1 MGGPPGPPD
10 GGPPD
15 GGDRPLRGLPGGRA
29 RRPGANRPAQD
40 PPEDG
45 ARPGGSPGARPS
57 GSPGNRPAGEER
69 PLKVLPGGDRPL
81 RALPPEGAGPPL
93 RVVPDGDGDG
103 APPEP
108 DGGGDR
114 PAAPDRRPPDAARG
128 RRRPRRRRGALV
140 AAVVVGLLATV
151 AVAGRVGPGGSEPSP
166 RPSAP
171 ATQAPPATSAPRSA
185 VVATIPTGGFPYGM
199 AFGAGSLWVA
209 GGDHVT
215 RIDPAGNRVVATIPL
230 STSSGHAAVGPSGL
244 AFGAGAV
251 WVPMAVPGAVWRIDP
266 ASNRVVA
273 RISLGGPLREAIS
286 VSATRGAVWIA
297 SRGEGERGVL
307 FRVDPARQRVVA
319 ELALDGVPTAVA
331 ASPTAAWVATA
342 GGRVLVV
349 DARRNRVAGSVNTGG
364 GPLLGFS
371 QTIALGGGGVWLAE
385 PFAEQVV
392 RIDPASRKVVARIQA
407 GAATNLAVGQGAV
420 WAVSSRGLLRVDIG
434 ERRVVAV
441 VPASE
446 LRLTLLVTTG
456 GGAVWAAGWNSVARI
471 DPSLVAP

>member
-1 MGGPPGPPD
+1 MPAGSPATSAWTRSSSPSSTAWRCRACGVPTSWGADPVVQATHMGGPPGPPE
-10 GGPPD
+10 
-15 GGDRPLRGLPGGRA
+15 GGDRPLRGLPGGRG
-29 RRPGANRPAQD
+29 RRPGGNRPAQD

-45 ARPGGSPGARPS
+45 RPGR
-57 GSPGNRPAGEER
+57 RPAGEER

-81 RALPPEGAGPPL
+81 RVLPPDGEGPPL
-93 RVVPDGDGDG
+93 RVVTDGDG

-108 DGGGDR
+108 EHGGERRGG
-114 PAAPDRRPPDAARG
+114 PDRRSRG
-128 RRRPRRRRGALV
+128 RAGGRWRPRRRRTLV
-140 AAVVVGLLATV
+140 ATVAGGLLATV
-151 AVAGRVGPGGSEPSP
+151 AIAGRVGPGGSEPS
-166 RPSAP
+166 RQPSGPAS
-171 ATQAPPATSAPRSA
+171 ATQAPPVTTAPRSA
-185 VVATIPTGGFPYGM
+185 VVATIGTGGFPYGM

-209 GGDHVT
+209 GGDHVS
-215 RIDPAGNRVVATIPL
+215 RIDPVSSRVEATIPL
-230 STSSGHAAVGPSGL
+230 GMGAGHAAVGPSGL

-286 VSATRGAVWIA
+286 VSATRGAVWVA
-297 SRGEGERGVL
+297 SHGEGERGVL
-307 FRVDPARQRVVA
+307 LRVDPARQRVVA
-319 ELALDGVPTAVA
+319 EIPLD
-331 ASPTAAWVATA
+331 
-342 GGRVLVV
+342 
-349 DARRNRVAGSVNTGG
+349 G

-392 RIDPASRKVVARIQA
+392 RIDPANRRVVDRIPA

-420 WAVSSRGLLRVDIG
+420 WVVSSRGLLRIDIG
-434 ERRVVAV
+434 EQRVVAA

-471 DPSLVAP
+471 DPGRVAP

>member
-1 MGGPPGPPD
+1 MGGPPGPPE
-10 GGPPD
+10 
-15 GGDRPLRGLPGGRA
+15 GGDRPLRGLPGGRG
-29 RRPGANRPAQD
+29 RRPGGNRPAQD

-45 ARPGGSPGARPS
+45 GRPGR
-57 GSPGNRPAGEER
+57 RPAGEER

-81 RALPPEGAGPPL
+81 RVLPPDGEGPPL
-93 RVVPDGDGDG
+93 RVVTDGDG

-108 DGGGDR
+108 EHGGERRGG
-114 PAAPDRRPPDAARG
+114 PDRRSRG
-128 RRRPRRRRGALV
+128 RAGGRWRPRRRRTLV
-140 AAVVVGLLATV
+140 ATVAVGLLATV
-151 AVAGRVGPGGSEPSP
+151 AIAGRVGPGGSEPS
-166 RPSAP
+166 RQPSGPAS
-171 ATQAPPATSAPRSA
+171 ATQAPPVTTAPRSA
-185 VVATIPTGGFPYGM
+185 VVATIGTGGFPYGM

-209 GGDHVT
+209 GGDHVS
-215 RIDPAGNRVVATIPL
+215 RIDPVSNRVEATIPL
-230 STSSGHAAVGPSGL
+230 GMGAGHAAVGPSGL

-286 VSATRGAVWIA
+286 VSATRGAVWVA
-297 SRGEGERGVL
+297 SHGEGERGVL
-307 FRVDPARQRVVA
+307 LRVDPARQRVVA
-319 ELALDGVPTAVA
+319 EIPLDGVPTAVA
-331 ASPTAAWVATA
+331 ASPTAAWVATT

-349 DARRNRVAGSVNTGG
+349 DAKRNRVAGSVNTGG

-392 RIDPASRKVVARIQA
+392 RIDPANRRVVDRIPA

-420 WAVSSRGLLRVDIG
+420 WVVSSRGLLRIDIG
-434 ERRVVAV
+434 EQRVVAA

-471 DPSLVAP
+471 DPGRVAP

>member
-1 MGGPPGPPD
+1 
-10 GGPPD
+10 
-15 GGDRPLRGLPGGRA
+15 
-29 RRPGANRPAQD
+29 
-40 PPEDG
+40 
-45 ARPGGSPGARPS
+45 
-57 GSPGNRPAGEER
+57 
-69 PLKVLPGGDRPL
+69 VLPGGDRPL
-81 RALPPEGAGPPL
+81 RVLPPDGEGPPL
-93 RVVPDGDGDG
+93 RVVPDGDG
-103 APPEP
+103 AEPQPE
-108 DGGGDR
+108 DR
-114 PAAPDRRPPDAARG
+114 GERPGVPDRGRRGAARG
-128 RRRPRRRRGALV
+128 RGRPTRRQTLLV
-140 AAVVVGLLATV
+140 AALVVALLVTV
-151 AVAGRVGPGGSEPSP
+151 AVAGRVGQGGPAPSP

-171 ATQAPPATSAPRSA
+171 ATHAPPATTASPSA

-215 RIDPAGNRVVATIPL
+215 RIDPAGNRVEATIPL
-230 STSSGHAAVGPSGL
+230 TTGAGHAAVGPSGL
-244 AFGAGAV
+244 AFGAGSV

-297 SRGEGERGVL
+297 SRGEGEGGVL
-307 FRVDPARQRVVA
+307 LRVDPARQRVVA

-331 ASPTAAWVATA
+331 AGPTATWVATA

-349 DARRNRVAGSVNTGG
+349 DAKRNRVAGSVNTGG

-420 WAVSSRGLLRVDIG
+420 WAVSSRGLLRVDVD
-434 ERRVVAV
+434 EQRVVAT

-471 DPSLVAP
+471 DPSRVVP

>member
-1 MGGPPGPPD
+1 MGGPPEDPPE
-10 GGPPD
+10 

-29 RRPGANRPAQD
+29 RRPG
-40 PPEDG
+40 
-45 ARPGGSPGARPS
+45 
-57 GSPGNRPAGEER
+57 GNRPAEDPPDNGGRGGRRPAGDGR

-81 RALPPEGAGPPL
+81 RVLPPDGEGPPL
-93 RVVPDGDGDG
+93 RIVPDGDG
-103 APPEP
+103 AEPPPE
-108 DGGGDR
+108 GGGAR
-114 PAAPDRRPPDAARG
+114 PDAPARRPRGAAGGRRHRPG
-128 RRRPRRRRGALV
+128 RRRMLA

-151 AVAGRVGPGGSEPSP
+151 AIAGRVGQGGPAPSP
-166 RPSAP
+166 QPSAP
-171 ATQAPPATSAPRSA
+171 ATQTPPATTAAPSA

-209 GGDHVT
+209 GGDHVS
-215 RIDPAGNRVVATIPL
+215 RIDPAGNRVEATIPL
-230 STSSGHAAVGPSGL
+230 TTGAGHAAVGPSGL
-244 AFGAGAV
+244 AFGAGSV
-251 WVPMAVPGAVWRIDP
+251 WVPVAVPGAVWRIDP

-297 SRGEGERGVL
+297 SRGEGEGGVL
-307 FRVDPARQRVVA
+307 LRVDPARQRVVA

-331 ASPTAAWVATA
+331 AGPTTAWVATA

-349 DARRNRVAGSVNTGG
+349 DAKRNRVADSVSTGG

-392 RIDPASRKVVARIQA
+392 RIDPASRRVVARILA

-420 WAVSSRGLLRVDIG
+420 WAVSSRGLLRVDID
-434 ERRVVAV
+434 EQRVVAA

-471 DPSLVAP
+471 DPSRVVP

>member
-1 MGGPPGPPD
+1 MGGPPGPPE
-10 GGPPD
+10 
-15 GGDRPLRGLPGGRA
+15 GGDRPLRGLPGGRG
-29 RRPGANRPAQD
+29 RRPGGNRPAQD

-45 ARPGGSPGARPS
+45 GRPGR
-57 GSPGNRPAGEER
+57 RPAGEER

-81 RALPPEGAGPPL
+81 RVLPEDGEGPPL
-93 RVVPDGDGDG
+93 RVVTDGDG

-108 DGGGDR
+108 EHGGERRGG
-114 PAAPDRRPPDAARG
+114 PDRRSRG
-128 RRRPRRRRGALV
+128 RAGGRWRPRRRRTLV
-140 AAVVVGLLATV
+140 ATVAVGLLATV
-151 AVAGRVGPGGSEPSP
+151 AIAGRVGPGGSEPS
-166 RPSAP
+166 RQPSGPAS
-171 ATQAPPATSAPRSA
+171 ATQAPPVTTAPRSA
-185 VVATIPTGGFPYGM
+185 VVATIGTGGFPYGM

-209 GGDHVT
+209 GGDHVS
-215 RIDPAGNRVVATIPL
+215 RIDPVGNRVEATIPL
-230 STSSGHAAVGPSGL
+230 GMGAGHAAVGPSGL

-286 VSATRGAVWIA
+286 VSATRGAVWVA
-297 SRGEGERGVL
+297 SHGEGERGVL
-307 FRVDPARQRVVA
+307 LRVDPARQRVVA
-319 ELALDGVPTAVA
+319 EIPLDGVPTAVA
-331 ASPTAAWVATA
+331 AGPTAAWVATT

-349 DARRNRVAGSVNTGG
+349 DAKRNRVAGNVNTGG

-392 RIDPASRKVVARIQA
+392 RIDPANRRVVDRIPA

-420 WAVSSRGLLRVDIG
+420 WVVSSRGLLRIDIG
-434 ERRVVAV
+434 EQRVVAA

-471 DPSLVAP
+471 DPGRVAP

>member
-1 MGGPPGPPD
+1 MGGPPGPPE
-10 GGPPD
+10 
-15 GGDRPLRGLPGGRA
+15 GGDRPLRGLPGGRG
-29 RRPGANRPAQD
+29 RRPDGNRPAQD

-45 ARPGGSPGARPS
+45 GRPGR
-57 GSPGNRPAGEER
+57 RPAGEER

-81 RALPPEGAGPPL
+81 RVLPPDGEGPPL
-93 RVVPDGDGDG
+93 RVVTDGDG

-108 DGGGDR
+108 EHGGERRGG
-114 PAAPDRRPPDAARG
+114 PDRRSRG
-128 RRRPRRRRGALV
+128 RAGGRWRPRRRRTLV
-140 AAVVVGLLATV
+140 ATVAVGLLATV
-151 AVAGRVGPGGSEPSP
+151 AIAGRVGPGGSEPS
-166 RPSAP
+166 RQPSGPAS
-171 ATQAPPATSAPRSA
+171 ATQAPPVTTAPRSA
-185 VVATIPTGGFPYGM
+185 VVATIGTGGFPYGM

-209 GGDHVT
+209 GGDHVS
-215 RIDPAGNRVVATIPL
+215 RIDPVGNRVEATIPL
-230 STSSGHAAVGPSGL
+230 GMGAGHAAVGPSGL

-286 VSATRGAVWIA
+286 VSATRGAVWVA
-297 SRGEGERGVL
+297 SHGEGERGVL
-307 FRVDPARQRVVA
+307 LRVDPARQRVVA
-319 ELALDGVPTAVA
+319 EIPLDGVPTAVA
-331 ASPTAAWVATA
+331 AGPTAAWVATT

-349 DARRNRVAGSVNTGG
+349 DAKRNRVAGNVNTGG

-392 RIDPASRKVVARIQA
+392 RIDPANRRVVDRIPA

-420 WAVSSRGLLRVDIG
+420 WVVSSRGLLRIDIG
-434 ERRVVAV
+434 EQRVVAA

-471 DPSLVAP
+471 DPGRVAP

>member
-1 MGGPPGPPD
+1 MGGPPEDPPE
-10 GGPPD
+10 

-29 RRPGANRPAQD
+29 RRPGGNQPAQD

-45 ARPGGSPGARPS
+45 SRGGG
-57 GSPGNRPAGEER
+57 RPAGEER

-81 RALPPEGAGPPL
+81 RVLPPDGEGPPL
-93 RVVPDGDGDG
+93 RIVPDGDGDG
-103 APPEP
+103 AEPQPE
-108 DGGGDR
+108 GGGER
-114 PAAPDRRPPDAARG
+114 PGGPDRRARGTAGG
-128 RRRPRRRRGALV
+128 RRRPRRRRSVLV
-140 AAVVVGLLATV
+140 AAVAMGLLAT
-151 AVAGRVGPGGSEPSP
+151 AVIAGRVGQGGPAPSP

-171 ATQAPPATSAPRSA
+171 ATQAPPATTAPRSA
-185 VVATIPTGGFPYGM
+185 VIATIGTGGFPYGM

-215 RIDPAGNRVVATIPL
+215 RIDPASNRVEASIPL
-230 STSSGHAAVGPSGL
+230 TMGSGHAPVGPSGL

-307 FRVDPARQRVVA
+307 LRVDPARQRVVA
-319 ELALDGVPTAVA
+319 EVPVDGVPTAVA
-331 ASPTAAWVATA
+331 AGPTTAWVATA

-349 DARRNRVAGSVNTGG
+349 DAKRNRVTGSVNSGG

-392 RIDPASRKVVARIQA
+392 RIDPANRRVVARIQA

-420 WAVSSRGLLRVDIG
+420 WVVSSRGLLRVDIA
-434 ERRVVAV
+434 ERRVVAA

-471 DPSLVAP
+471 DPGRVVP

>member
-1 MGGPPGPPD
+1 MGGPPEDPPE
-10 GGPPD
+10 

-29 RRPGANRPAQD
+29 RRPGGDRPAED
-40 PPEDG
+40 PPGDSG
-45 ARPGGSPGARPS
+45 RGGG
-57 GSPGNRPAGEER
+57 RPAGDER

-81 RALPPEGAGPPL
+81 RVLPPDGEGPPL
-93 RVVPDGDGDG
+93 RIVPDGHG
-103 APPEP
+103 AEPPPE
-108 DGGGDR
+108 GGGAR
-114 PAAPDRRPPDAARG
+114 PDAPD
-128 RRRPRRRRGALV
+128 RRRRGAAGGRRPRPGRRRMLA
-140 AAVVVGLLATV
+140 AAVAVGLLATV
-151 AVAGRVGPGGSEPSP
+151 VIAGRVGQGGPAPSP

-171 ATQAPPATSAPRSA
+171 ATRTPTTTTPPSA

-209 GGDHVT
+209 GGDHVS
-215 RIDPAGNRVVATIPL
+215 RIDPAGNRVAATIPL
-230 STSSGHAAVGPSGL
+230 TTGAGHAAMGPSGL

-297 SRGEGERGVL
+297 SRGAGEGGVL
-307 FRVDPARQRVVA
+307 QRVDPARQRVVA

-331 ASPTAAWVATA
+331 AGPTTAWVATE

-349 DARRNRVAGSVNTGG
+349 DAKRNRVAGSVNTGG

-392 RIDPASRKVVARIQA
+392 RIDPASRRVVARILA

-420 WAVSSRGLLRVDIG
+420 WAVSSRGLLRVDI
-434 ERRVVAV
+434 EEQRVVAT

-471 DPSLVAP
+471 DPSRVVP

>member
-1 MGGPPGPPD
+1 MGGPPGPPE
-10 GGPPD
+10 
-15 GGDRPLRGLPGGRA
+15 GGDRPLRGLPGGRG
-29 RRPGANRPAQD
+29 RRPGGNRPAQD

-45 ARPGGSPGARPS
+45 GRPGR
-57 GSPGNRPAGEER
+57 RPAGEER

-81 RALPPEGAGPPL
+81 RVLPPDGEGPPL
-93 RVVPDGDGDG
+93 RVVTDGDG

-108 DGGGDR
+108 EHGGERRGG
-114 PAAPDRRPPDAARG
+114 PDRRSRG
-128 RRRPRRRRGALV
+128 RAGGRWRPRRRRTLV
-140 AAVVVGLLATV
+140 ATVAVGLLAMV
-151 AVAGRVGPGGSEPSP
+151 AIAGRVGPGGSEPNRQPSSP
-166 RPSAP
+166 AS
-171 ATQAPPATSAPRSA
+171 ATQAPPVTTAPRSA
-185 VVATIPTGGFPYGM
+185 VVATIGTGGFPYGM

-209 GGDHVT
+209 GGDHVS
-215 RIDPAGNRVVATIPL
+215 RIDPVGNRVEATIPL
-230 STSSGHAAVGPSGL
+230 GMGAGHAAVGPSGL

-286 VSATRGAVWIA
+286 VSATRGAVWVA
-297 SRGEGERGVL
+297 SHGEGERGVL
-307 FRVDPARQRVVA
+307 LRVDPARQRVVA
-319 ELALDGVPTAVA
+319 EIPLDGVPTAVA
-331 ASPTAAWVATA
+331 ASPTAAWVATT

-349 DARRNRVAGSVNTGG
+349 DAKRNRVAGSVNTGG

-392 RIDPASRKVVARIQA
+392 RIDPANRRVVDRIPA

-420 WAVSSRGLLRVDIG
+420 WVVSSRGLLRIDIG
-434 ERRVVAV
+434 EQRVVAA

-471 DPSLVAP
+471 DPGRVAP

>member
-1 MGGPPGPPD
+1 MGGPPGPPE
-10 GGPPD
+10 
-15 GGDRPLRGLPGGRA
+15 GGDRPLRGLPGGRG
-29 RRPGANRPAQD
+29 RRPGGNRPAQD

-45 ARPGGSPGARPS
+45 RPGR
-57 GSPGNRPAGEER
+57 RPAGEER

-81 RALPPEGAGPPL
+81 RVLPPDGEGPPL
-93 RVVPDGDGDG
+93 RVVTDGDG

-108 DGGGDR
+108 EHGGERRGG
-114 PAAPDRRPPDAARG
+114 PDRRSRG
-128 RRRPRRRRGALV
+128 RAGGRWRPRRRRTLV
-140 AAVVVGLLATV
+140 ATVAVGLLATV
-151 AVAGRVGPGGSEPSP
+151 AIAGRVGPGGSEPS
-166 RPSAP
+166 RQPSGPAS
-171 ATQAPPATSAPRSA
+171 ATQAPPVTTAPRSA
-185 VVATIPTGGFPYGM
+185 VVATIGTGGFPYGM

-209 GGDHVT
+209 GGDHVS
-215 RIDPAGNRVVATIPL
+215 RIDPVGNRVEATIPL
-230 STSSGHAAVGPSGL
+230 GMGAGHAAVGPSGL

-286 VSATRGAVWIA
+286 VSATRGAVWVA
-297 SRGEGERGVL
+297 SHGEGERGVL
-307 FRVDPARQRVVA
+307 LRVDPARQRVVA
-319 ELALDGVPTAVA
+319 EIPLDGVPTAVA
-331 ASPTAAWVATA
+331 ASPTAAWVATT

-349 DARRNRVAGSVNTGG
+349 DAKRNRVAGSVNTGG

-392 RIDPASRKVVARIQA
+392 RIDPANRRVVDRIPA

-420 WAVSSRGLLRVDIG
+420 WVVSSRGLLRIDIG
-434 ERRVVAV
+434 EQRVVAA

-471 DPSLVAP
+471 DPGRVAP

>member
-1 MGGPPGPPD
+1 MGGPPGPPE
-10 GGPPD
+10 
-15 GGDRPLRGLPGGRA
+15 GGDRPLRGLPGGRG
-29 RRPGANRPAQD
+29 RRPGGNRPAQD

-45 ARPGGSPGARPS
+45 GRPGR
-57 GSPGNRPAGEER
+57 RPAGEER

-81 RALPPEGAGPPL
+81 RVLPPDGEGPPL
-93 RVVPDGDGDG
+93 RVVTDGDG

-108 DGGGDR
+108 EHGGERRGG
-114 PAAPDRRPPDAARG
+114 PDRRSRG
-128 RRRPRRRRGALV
+128 RAGGRWRPRRRRTLV
-140 AAVVVGLLATV
+140 ATVAVGLLATV
-151 AVAGRVGPGGSEPSP
+151 AIAGRVGPGGSEPNRQPSSP
-166 RPSAP
+166 AS
-171 ATQAPPATSAPRSA
+171 ATQAPPVTTAPRSA
-185 VVATIPTGGFPYGM
+185 VVATIGTGGFPYGM

-209 GGDHVT
+209 GGDHVS
-215 RIDPAGNRVVATIPL
+215 RIDPVGNRVEATIPL
-230 STSSGHAAVGPSGL
+230 GMGAGHAAVGPSGL

-286 VSATRGAVWIA
+286 VSATRGAVWVA
-297 SRGEGERGVL
+297 SHGEGERGVL
-307 FRVDPARQRVVA
+307 LRVDPARQRVVA
-319 ELALDGVPTAVA
+319 EIPLDGVPTAVA
-331 ASPTAAWVATA
+331 ASPTAAWVATT

-349 DARRNRVAGSVNTGG
+349 DAKRNRVAGSVNTGG

-392 RIDPASRKVVARIQA
+392 RIDPANRRVVDRIPA

-420 WAVSSRGLLRVDIG
+420 WVVSSRGLLRIDIG
-434 ERRVVAV
+434 EQRVVAA

-471 DPSLVAP
+471 DPGRVAP

>member
-1 MGGPPGPPD
+1 MPAGSPATSAWTRSSSPSATAWRCRACGVPTSWGADPVVQATHMGGPPGPPE
-10 GGPPD
+10 
-15 GGDRPLRGLPGGRA
+15 GGDRPLRGLPGGRG
-29 RRPGANRPAQD
+29 RRPDGNRPAQD

-45 ARPGGSPGARPS
+45 GRPGR
-57 GSPGNRPAGEER
+57 RPAGEER

-81 RALPPEGAGPPL
+81 RVLPPDGEGPPL
-93 RVVPDGDGDG
+93 RVVTDGDG

-108 DGGGDR
+108 EHGGERRGG
-114 PAAPDRRPPDAARG
+114 PDRRSRG
-128 RRRPRRRRGALV
+128 RAGGRWRPRRRRTLGATV
-140 AAVVVGLLATV
+140 AVGLLATV
-151 AVAGRVGPGGSEPSP
+151 AIAGRVGPGGSEPS
-166 RPSAP
+166 RQPSGPAS
-171 ATQAPPATSAPRSA
+171 ATQAPPVTTAPRSA
-185 VVATIPTGGFPYGM
+185 VVATIGTGGFPYGM

-209 GGDHVT
+209 GGDHV
-215 RIDPAGNRVVATIPL
+215 
-230 STSSGHAAVGPSGL
+230 S
-244 AFGAGAV
+244 
-251 WVPMAVPGAVWRIDP
+251 RIDP

-286 VSATRGAVWIA
+286 VSATRGAVWVA
-297 SRGEGERGVL
+297 SHGEGERGVL
-307 FRVDPARQRVVA
+307 LRVDPARQRVVA
-319 ELALDGVPTAVA
+319 EIPLDGVPTAVA
-331 ASPTAAWVATA
+331 ASPTAAWVATT

-349 DARRNRVAGSVNTGG
+349 DAKRNRVAGSVNTGG

-392 RIDPASRKVVARIQA
+392 RIDPANRRVVDRIPA

-420 WAVSSRGLLRVDIG
+420 WMVSSRGLLRIDIG
-434 ERRVVAV
+434 EQRVVAA

-471 DPSLVAP
+471 DPGRVAP

>member
-1 MGGPPGPPD
+1 MGGPPGPPKD
-10 GGPPD
+10 GDP
-15 GGDRPLRGLPGGRA
+15 PLRGLPGGRG
-29 RRPGANRPAQD
+29 RRPGGNRPAQD

-45 ARPGGSPGARPS
+45 GRPGR
-57 GSPGNRPAGEER
+57 RPAGEER

-81 RALPPEGAGPPL
+81 RVLPPDGEGPPL
-93 RVVPDGDGDG
+93 RIVPDGDG
-103 APPEP
+103 AEPQPER
-108 DGGGDR
+108 DGDR
-114 PAAPDRRPPDAARG
+114 PGPRGPERRSRGAAGGRG
-128 RRRPRRRRGALV
+128 RRPGRRRMLAV
-140 AAVVVGLLATV
+140 AAVVGLLATV
-151 AVAGRVGPGGSEPSP
+151 AIAGRIGQGGPEPSR
-166 RPSAP
+166 RPSAS
-171 ATQAPPATSAPRSA
+171 ATQAPPATTAPRSA
-185 VVATIPTGGFPYGM
+185 VVATIATGGFPYGM

-209 GGDHVT
+209 GGDHVS
-215 RIDPAGNRVVATIPL
+215 RIDPVGNRVAAIIPL
-230 STSSGHAAVGPSGL
+230 GTGAGHTAVGPSGL

-286 VSATRGAVWIA
+286 ASATRGAVWIA
-297 SRGEGERGVL
+297 SRGEGEGGVL
-307 FRVDPARQRVVA
+307 HRVDPARQKVVA

-331 ASPTAAWVATA
+331 AGPTAAWVATA

-349 DARRNRVAGSVNTGG
+349 DAKRNRVAGSVNTGG

-371 QTIALGGGGVWLAE
+371 QTVALGGGGVWLAE

-392 RIDPASRKVVARIQA
+392 RIDSASRKVVARIQA

-420 WAVSSRGLLRVDIG
+420 WAASSRGLLRVDID
-434 ERRVVAV
+434 EQRVVAA

-471 DPSLVAP
+471 DPSRVTP

>member
-1 MGGPPGPPD
+1 MGGPP
-10 GGPPD
+10 GPPD
-15 GGDRPLRGLPGGRA
+15 GGDRPLRGLPGGHG
-29 RRPGANRPAQD
+29 RRPGGNRPAQD

-45 ARPGGSPGARPS
+45 GRPGR
-57 GSPGNRPAGEER
+57 RPAGEDR

-81 RALPPEGAGPPL
+81 RVLPPGGEGPPL
-93 RVVPDGDGDG
+93 RVVPDGDG

-108 DGGGDR
+108 EAGGER
-114 PAAPDRRPPDAARG
+114 PGGPDRRSRG
-128 RRRPRRRRGALV
+128 RAGGRWRPRRRRTLV
-140 AAVVVGLLATV
+140 ATVAVGLLATV
-151 AVAGRVGPGGSEPSP
+151 AIAGRVGPGGSEPSRQP
-166 RPSAP
+166 AAPAP
-171 ATQAPPATSAPRSA
+171 ATKAPPATTAPRSA
-185 VVATIPTGGFPYGM
+185 VVATIGTGGFPYGM

-209 GGDHVT
+209 GGDHVS
-215 RIDPAGNRVVATIPL
+215 RIDPVGNRVEATIPFGMGP
-230 STSSGHAAVGPSGL
+230 GHAAVGPSGL

-286 VSATRGAVWIA
+286 VSATRGAVWVA

-307 FRVDPARQRVVA
+307 LRVDPARQRVVA
-319 ELALDGVPTAVA
+319 EIPLDGVPTAVA
-331 ASPTAAWVATA
+331 ASPAAAWVATA

-349 DARRNRVAGSVNTGG
+349 DAKRNRVAGSVNTGG

-385 PFAEQVV
+385 PFAELVV
-392 RIDPASRKVVARIQA
+392 RIDPANRRVVARIPA

-420 WAVSSRGLLRVDIG
+420 WVVSSRGLLRIDIG
-434 ERRVVAV
+434 EQRVVAA

-471 DPSLVAP
+471 DPGRVAP

>member
-1 MGGPPGPPD
+1 MGGPP
-10 GGPPD
+10 GPPD
-15 GGDRPLRGLPGGRA
+15 GGDRPLRGLPGGRG
-29 RRPGANRPAQD
+29 RRPGGNRPAQD

-45 ARPGGSPGARPS
+45 GRPGR
-57 GSPGNRPAGEER
+57 RPAGEER
-69 PLKVLPGGDRPL
+69 PLKVLPGGERPL
-81 RALPPEGAGPPL
+81 RVLPPDGEGPPL
-93 RVVPDGDGDG
+93 RVVPDGDG

-108 DGGGDR
+108 EAGGER
-114 PAAPDRRPPDAARG
+114 PGGPDRRSRG
-128 RRRPRRRRGALV
+128 GAGGRWRPRRRRTLV
-140 AAVVVGLLATV
+140 ATVAVGLLATV
-151 AVAGRVGPGGSEPSP
+151 AIAGRVGPGGSEPG
-166 RPSAP
+166 RQPSAAAP
-171 ATQAPPATSAPRSA
+171 ATQAPPATTAPRSA
-185 VVATIPTGGFPYGM
+185 VVATIGTGGFPYGM

-209 GGDHVT
+209 GGDHVS
-215 RIDPAGNRVVATIPL
+215 RIDPVGNRVEATIPFGMGA
-230 STSSGHAAVGPSGL
+230 GHAAVGPSGL

-286 VSATRGAVWIA
+286 VSATRGAVWVA

-307 FRVDPARQRVVA
+307 LRVDPARQRVVA
-319 ELALDGVPTAVA
+319 EIPLDGVPTAVA
-331 ASPTAAWVATA
+331 AGPTAAWVVTA

-349 DARRNRVAGSVNTGG
+349 DAKRNRVAGSVNTGG

-392 RIDPASRKVVARIQA
+392 RIDPANRRVVARIPA

-420 WAVSSRGLLRVDIG
+420 WVVSSRGLLRIDIG
-434 ERRVVAV
+434 ERRVVVA

-471 DPSLVAP
+471 DPGRVAP

>member
-10 GGPPD
+10 GGPPE
-15 GGDRPLRGLPGGRA
+15 GGDRPLRGLPGGRG
-29 RRPGANRPAQD
+29 RRPGGNRPAQG

-45 ARPGGSPGARPS
+45 SPGGRPGG
-57 GSPGNRPAGEER
+57 RPAGEER

-81 RALPPEGAGPPL
+81 RVLPPDGAGPPL
-93 RVVPDGDGDG
+93 RIVPDGDGDGDG

-108 DGGGDR
+108 EGGGER
-114 PAAPDRRPPDAARG
+114 PAAPG
-128 RRRPRRRRGALV
+128 RRPRGAAGGRGRPAPLRRSVLV
-140 AAVVVGLLATV
+140 AAVVAGLLA
-151 AVAGRVGPGGSEPSP
+151 AVAIAGRAGTGGSAPSP

-171 ATQAPPATSAPRSA
+171 ATQAPPATSSPRSP

-209 GGDHVT
+209 GGDHVR

-230 STSSGHAAVGPSGL
+230 GTGPGHAAVGPSGL

-266 ASNRVVA
+266 ASNRVAA
-273 RISLGGPLREAIS
+273 RISLGGPLREVIS

-297 SRGEGERGVL
+297 SRGQGERGVL
-307 FRVDPARQRVVA
+307 LRVDPARQRVVA

-349 DARRNRVAGSVNTGG
+349 DARRNRVTGSVNTGG

-441 VPASE
+441 VPASQ

-456 GGAVWAAGWNSVARI
+456 GGAVWAAGWNSVARV
-471 DPSLVAP
+471 DPSRVTP

>member
-1 MGGPPGPPD
+1 MGGPPGPPE
-10 GGPPD
+10 
-15 GGDRPLRGLPGGRA
+15 GGDRPLRGLPGGRS
-29 RRPGANRPAQD
+29 RRPGGNRPAQD

-45 ARPGGSPGARPS
+45 RPGR
-57 GSPGNRPAGEER
+57 RPAGEER

-81 RALPPEGAGPPL
+81 RVLPPDGEGPPL
-93 RVVPDGDGDG
+93 RVVTDGDG

-108 DGGGDR
+108 EHGGERRGG
-114 PAAPDRRPPDAARG
+114 PDRRSRG
-128 RRRPRRRRGALV
+128 RAGGRWRPRRRRTLV
-140 AAVVVGLLATV
+140 ATVAVGLLATV
-151 AVAGRVGPGGSEPSP
+151 AIAGRVGPGGSEPS
-166 RPSAP
+166 RQPSGAAS
-171 ATQAPPATSAPRSA
+171 ATQAPPVTTAPRSA
-185 VVATIPTGGFPYGM
+185 VVATIGTGGFPYGM

-209 GGDHVT
+209 GGDHVS
-215 RIDPAGNRVVATIPL
+215 RIDPVGNRVEATIPFGMGA
-230 STSSGHAAVGPSGL
+230 GHAAVGPSGL

-286 VSATRGAVWIA
+286 VSATRGAVWVA

-307 FRVDPARQRVVA
+307 LRVDPARQRVVA
-319 ELALDGVPTAVA
+319 EIPLDGVPTAVA
-331 ASPTAAWVATA
+331 AGPTAAWVATT

-349 DARRNRVAGSVNTGG
+349 DAKRNRVAGNVNTGG

-392 RIDPASRKVVARIQA
+392 GIDPASRRVVARIPA

-420 WAVSSRGLLRVDIG
+420 WVVSSRGLLRIDIG
-434 ERRVVAV
+434 EQRVVAA

-471 DPSLVAP
+471 DPGRVGP

>member
-1 MGGPPGPPD
+1 MGGPPEDPPE
-10 GGPPD
+10 

-29 RRPGANRPAQD
+29 PRPGGNRPAQD

-45 ARPGGSPGARPS
+45 GPPGR
-57 GSPGNRPAGEER
+57 RPAGEER
-69 PLKVLPGGDRPL
+69 PLKVLPGGDRRL
-81 RALPPEGAGPPL
+81 RVLPPDGEGPPL
-93 RVVPDGDGDG
+93 RVVPDGDG
-103 APPEP
+103 AAQPE
-108 DGGGDR
+108 GGGER
-114 PAAPDRRPPDAARG
+114 PAAPDRRPGGAAGDRRPPPG
-128 RRRPRRRRGALV
+128 RRRMLI
-140 AAVVVGLLATV
+140 AAAAVGLLVTA
-151 AVAGRVGPGGSEPSP
+151 AIAGRVGQGGTAPSP
-166 RPSAP
+166 RPSTP
-171 ATQAPPATSAPRSA
+171 ATQTPPATTAPRSA

-215 RIDPAGNRVVATIPL
+215 RIDPAGNRVEATIPL
-230 STSSGHAAVGPSGL
+230 TTGAGHAAVGPSGL

-273 RISLGGPLREAIS
+273 RVSLGGPLREAIS

-297 SRGEGERGVL
+297 ARGEGEGGVL
-307 FRVDPARQRVVA
+307 LRVDPARQKLVA

-331 ASPTAAWVATA
+331 AGPTTTWVVTA

-349 DARRNRVAGSVNTGG
+349 DAKRNRVAGSVNTGG

-371 QTIALGGGGVWLAE
+371 QTIALGGGVWLAE

-392 RIDPASRKVVARIQA
+392 RIDPASRRVVARIQA

-420 WAVSSRGLLRVDIG
+420 WAVSSRGLLRVDID
-434 ERRVVAV
+434 EQRVVAS

-471 DPSLVAP
+471 DPGRVVP